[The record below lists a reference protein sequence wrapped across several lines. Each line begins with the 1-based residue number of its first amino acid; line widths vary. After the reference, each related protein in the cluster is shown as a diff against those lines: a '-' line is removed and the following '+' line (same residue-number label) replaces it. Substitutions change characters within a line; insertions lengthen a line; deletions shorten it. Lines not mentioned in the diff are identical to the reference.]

1 MNKRRM
7 FTVFGA
13 VLGCAVAL
21 VACRAEEQGRI
32 TRYKPGVYL
41 GQKDAPLTKAQE
53 EQLRERTL
61 GQGGATLPPP
71 GAAAR

>member
-1 MNKRRM
+1 MISRNLLRI
-7 FTVFGA
+7 FG
-13 VLGCAVAL
+13 VVAVAAL
-21 VACRAEEQGRI
+21 ALAACRAEEQGRI

-41 GQKDAPLTKAQE
+41 GQKDTQLTQAQE

-71 GAAAR
+71 GAAR